1 MADEA
6 RPLAALR
13 KMPVPR
19 VAAPRREWLARAAFE
34 GTLIAA
40 SLIAALALNEWKE
53 SRDRQARVRDAI
65 AAIRLELQANR
76 EEIQRVIAGTA
87 DVIGRIKQATKEK
100 RRYEDG
106 LLRRPQLVSTAWDS
120 SRTAAITNDLPFPV
134 LMALGRAYTLQA
146 DYQRDMGS
154 FYSTLLSGT
163 LGDLRGNPQL
173 MAGLLNEMDG
183 NARRLSQEY
192 DRALEALPAS

>member
-6 RPLAALR
+6 RPLAAVH
-13 KMPVPR
+13 KIPVPR
-19 VAAPRREWLARAAFE
+19 AAGPRREWMARAAFE

-40 SLIAALALNEWKE
+40 SLIAALALNEWKDG
-53 SRDRQARVRDAI
+53 RDRQARVRGAL

-76 EEIQRVIAGTA
+76 EEIQRVITGTA
-87 DVIGRIKQATKEK
+87 DVIGKIKQATKEK

-106 LLRRPQLVSTAWDS
+106 VLRRPQLVSTAWDS
-120 SRTAAITNDLPFPV
+120 SRAATITNDLPFPT

-163 LGDLRGNPQL
+163 LGDLRANPQL

-192 DRALEALPAS
+192 GRALEAIPTQ